1 MAERDEE
8 VKDEYTKAKPFSR
21 AGRMRAAGVA
31 MGTIKKQAVD
41 QRAAARRRA
50 EEERKKK
57 VGKRRSGKIEKGIQE
72 QAASRPRAPEKAQT
86 ADRRPTTKKGQTPA
100 KRVPAKAQTA
110 SSRGTTRKEQRA
122 LSREAAVVTGGRGK
136 PKLPGL
142 PGLPAKGGPRR

>member
-8 VKDEYTKAKPFSR
+8 VKEEYEKAKPFSR

-31 MGTIKKQAVD
+31 MGTIKKKVDD

-57 VGKRRSGKIEKGIQE
+57 VGKQKTGREEPGV
-72 QAASRPRAPEKAQT
+72 QADAAVRPREPRKGQQAGL
-86 ADRRPTTKKGQTPA
+86 RPPRKGQTPA
-100 KRVPAKAQTA
+100 KRAPAKAQTA
-110 SSRGTTRKEQRA
+110 SVRGTTSKEQRGA
-122 LSREAAVVTGGRGK
+122 SREAAVMTGGRGK

-142 PGLPAKGGPRR
+142 PGKKK